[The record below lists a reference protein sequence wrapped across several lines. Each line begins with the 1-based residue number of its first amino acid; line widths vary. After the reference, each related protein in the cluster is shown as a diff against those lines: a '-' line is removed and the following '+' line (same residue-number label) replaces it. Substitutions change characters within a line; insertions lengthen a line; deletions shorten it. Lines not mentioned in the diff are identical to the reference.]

1 MSARDGEALRALLGG
16 PAYRAL
22 FAAARERLE
31 AAGDRAR
38 AFTLPDPGPEARD
51 ALAGLL
57 GWAKVPGGPVRLRL
71 DEIDAA
77 LRGSAVGASLV
88 EVLEAL
94 GGPLR
99 SLLEERSA
107 ISAAVER
114 RWSEAHARLRAAGR
128 PEQTGW
134 LESLRRSGWLA
145 RVESSGGGDRL
156 LEEAVAV
163 ALRLPAGGILLQV
176 LAAEV
181 TGDPHAL
188 DAGQPLAVPLLRAAA
203 HLAGWPEVPTGAAG
217 RRALLA
223 EVGVDR
229 DPLSSDVLVLGLRPV
244 GPERLARHLRESAD
258 DGEPR
263 RVTLRELG
271 SASLTVPAGTPVFV
285 CENPSIVVAA
295 AAGLGARCA
304 PLVCLEGVAS
314 TAALRLLR
322 SLREGGAGLRVRAD
336 LDWAGLRIA
345 GPLLGLPGTLPWR
358 FGAADYLQA
367 LGAGLTGPELEGP
380 AAPSPWDQGLAEEM
394 RRAGVSVPEELV
406 IGMLMGDLGI

>member
-1 MSARDGEALRALLGG
+1 MSPRDGEALRALLGG

-77 LRGSAVGASLV
+77 LRGSAAGASLV

-99 SLLEERSA
+99 SLPEERSA

-114 RWSEAHARLRAAGR
+114 RWFEAHARLREAGR
-128 PEQTGW
+128 AELTGW

-145 RVESSGGGDRL
+145 RVESSGGGERL
-156 LEEAVAV
+156 LEESVAV

-188 DAGQPLAVPLLRAAA
+188 DAGQPLASPLLRAAA
-203 HLAGWPEVPTGAAG
+203 HLAGWTEVPIGAAG

-229 DPLSSDVLVLGLRPV
+229 DPLSSDVLVLGLRPA
-244 GPERLARHLRESAD
+244 GTERLARHLRECAE

-271 SASLTVPAGTPVFV
+271 GAAVTVSTGTPVYV
-285 CENPSIVVAA
+285 CENPSVLAA
-295 AAGLGARCA
+295 AAAAHGGRCA
-304 PLVCLEGVAS
+304 PLVCLEGVPS
-314 TAALRLLR
+314 TAATRLLR
-322 SLREGGAGLRVRAD
+322 SLREGGAVLRVRAD
-336 LDWAGLRIA
+336 FDWAGLRIA
-345 GPLLGLPGTLPWR
+345 GPLIGLPGALPWR
-358 FGAADYLQA
+358 FRAADYLQA
-367 LGAGLTGPELEGP
+367 LGARLRGLELEGP
-380 AAPSPWDQGLAEEM
+380 PAPAPWDPELAEEM
-394 RRAGVSVPEELV
+394 RRAEVSVPEERV
-406 IGMLMGDLGI
+406 IDLLIGDLRG